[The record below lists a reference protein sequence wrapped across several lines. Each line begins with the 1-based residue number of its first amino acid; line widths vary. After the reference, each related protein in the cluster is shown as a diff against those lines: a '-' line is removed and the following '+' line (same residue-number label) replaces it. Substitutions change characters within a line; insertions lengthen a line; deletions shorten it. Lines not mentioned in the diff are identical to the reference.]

1 MSVADFARDD
11 KFDIN
16 MMEQTEVKPQK
27 FQKLLKILKISAI
40 VLMVLVVLVFA
51 YFVYLV
57 SQKDLF
63 GWRFNFSLSKVET
76 GTYTSFAPNI
86 AFLYPRI
93 FEIDANR
100 ERYGKGYLVGI
111 KLKTDD
117 RTGCDIRLGG
127 PELDFGKS
135 IDDLTNEIVA
145 PIRGKASDFK
155 LLENKKTK
163 IGGRDALRV
172 SFSFLDPIGARIRL
186 DQAFVKDKDV
196 RYFMICGTGEYQY
209 NFFRKDFNV
218 FYDSINFEGTIS
230 DFETN
235 RPWYK
240 TFFKELIFWRK

>member
-1 MSVADFARDD
+1 MT
-11 KFDIN
+11 
-16 MMEQTEVKPQK
+16 EQEAPKPKK
-27 FQKLLKILKISAI
+27 FQKLLKILKISAL
-40 VLMVLVVLVFA
+40 VLLVLVVLIA
-51 YFVYLV
+51 GYFTYLI

-63 GWRFNFSLSKVET
+63 GWRFNFNFNKVET

-86 AFLYPRI
+86 AFLYPKI
-93 FEIDANR
+93 FEIDSNR

-127 PELDFGKS
+127 PELDFGKKVE
-135 IDDLTNEIVA
+135 DLTNEVVA
-145 PIRGKASDFK
+145 PVKEKASDFR

-163 IGGRDALRV
+163 LGGRDALRV
-172 SFSFLDPIGARIRL
+172 SFSFLDPIGARVRL

-196 RYFMICGTGEYQY
+196 SYFIICGTGEYQY
-209 NFFRKDFNV
+209 NFFQKDFNV
-218 FYDSINFEGTIS
+218 FYDSINFEGKIS

-240 TFFKELIFWRK
+240 TLWNELNFWRK

>member
-1 MSVADFARDD
+1 MVE
-11 KFDIN
+11 I
-16 MMEQTEVKPQK
+16 EQEVPKRQK
-27 FQKLLKILKISAI
+27 FQKLMRILKISAI
-40 VLMVLVVLVFA
+40 VLVVLAVLIVG
-51 YFVYLV
+51 YFTYLI

-63 GWRFNFSLSKVET
+63 GRRFNFSFSKVET

-93 FEIDANR
+93 FEIDSNR

-127 PELDFGKS
+127 PELDFGKKVEE
-135 IDDLTNEIVA
+135 LTDEVVA
-145 PIRGKASDFK
+145 PVKSKASDFK

-172 SFSFLDPIGARIRL
+172 SFSFLDPIGARVRL
-186 DQAFVKDKDV
+186 DQAFVKDNNI

-209 NFFRKDFNV
+209 NFFQKDFNV
-218 FYDSINFEGTIS
+218 FYDSINFEGSIS

-240 TFFKELIFWRK
+240 TLFKELMF